1 MEKTVVIVCG
11 NSLSAAQ
18 GGEQIT
24 LDVKLGVRHGPG
36 PKIITK
42 TLWTCCVEAVT
53 EYCRIIFDLF
63 PDDYQVSVFD
73 K

>member
-1 MEKTVVIVCG
+1 MVDTGSE
-11 NSLSAAQ
+11 
-18 GGEQIT
+18 
-24 LDVKLGVRHGPG
+24 

-73 K
+73 NQWFTKNERKAIKSIV